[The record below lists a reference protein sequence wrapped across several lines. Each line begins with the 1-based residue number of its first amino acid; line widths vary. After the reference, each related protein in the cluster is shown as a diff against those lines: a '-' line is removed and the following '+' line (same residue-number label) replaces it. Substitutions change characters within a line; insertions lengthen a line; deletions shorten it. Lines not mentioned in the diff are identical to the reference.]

1 MHIAGNK
8 GFLSWLV
15 IGRKAELQAFESSRG
30 RVENQQGSKRA
41 LDGVRV
47 KPEKTAV
54 YIMYIMIL

>member
-47 KPEKTAV
+47 KPEKTV
-54 YIMYIMIL
+54 LFIL